1 MQFPAYID
9 WEYEVVNNTTLKIY
23 HSGAKKDGFGGT
35 VLTIMAYD
43 WGDNSYEE
51 FPSWA
56 VAGSSADKKYIA
68 VLPTDVQF
76 NPKDS
81 VQASEYRE
89 MLQIA
94 EDMDSNDEDAYNLF
108 KVK

>member
-1 MQFPAYID
+1 M
-9 WEYEVVNNTTLKIY
+9 
-23 HSGAKKDGFGGT
+23 
-35 VLTIMAYD
+35 
-43 WGDNSYEE
+43 
-51 FPSWA
+51 
-56 VAGSSADKKYIA
+56 AGSSADKKYIA

-76 NPKDS
+76 NSKDS

-89 MLQIA
+89 MLKIA